1 MAILCI
7 SNANLVPELKF
18 PLAPPLLVGGGPPLP
33 CCGGPPHALEDHHIL
48 VGLYR
53 DLRSFFGFPGLYGK
67 EELGREEGWERGF
80 ATLSSSPWAL
90 QPLSQ
95 PLPLDIQ

>member
-18 PLAPPLLVGGGPPLP
+18 PLVPPLLVGGPPFHVVS
-33 CCGGPPHALEDHHIL
+33 PPHALEDHHIL
-48 VGLYR
+48 VGPYR
-53 DLRSFFGFPGLYGK
+53 DLRSYFGFPGLYGK
-67 EELGREEGWERGF
+67 EELGREEEWERGF